1 MTGPSPSR
9 AAKLARRLRLIVIT
23 DAKVASPRSVV
34 EVAEETLRAGA
45 PALQLRDKE
54 ASARELLDQARRLR
68 TLTRKHGALL
78 FVNDRLDV
86 ALAAGANGV
95 HVGPHDLPV
104 AAVRAAVPP
113 AFLVGHST
121 DVPEV
126 ARRAVRDGAD
136 YIGCGAVFGTT
147 TKEDAG
153 DVIGVEGLARVARA
167 VDVPVLG
174 IGGVTPEGAR
184 AIARDSSAAG
194 VAVVGAVMGAADP
207 AAAVRELLAPFA

>member
-1 MTGPSPSR
+1 MTGPFPPR
-9 AAKLARRLRLIVIT
+9 GEELARRLRLIVIT
-23 DAKVASPRSVV
+23 DPKLALPRSVLD
-34 EVAEETLRAGA
+34 VAEEALRAGA

-86 ALAAGANGV
+86 ALAAGADGV

-113 AFLVGHST
+113 PFLVGHST

-126 ARRAVRDGAD
+126 ARRAVGDGAD

-167 VDVPVLG
+167 VEVPVVG
-174 IGGVTPEGAR
+174 IGGVTSEGAR
-184 AIARDSSAAG
+184 AIARESPAAG
-194 VAVVGAVMGAADP
+194 VAVVGAVMAAADP
-207 AAAVRELLAPFA
+207 GAAVRDLLAPFS